1 MATNSSKYK
10 LTGVNGSEIQISLN
24 GPTGPT
30 GPANVLEIGN
40 VTTAETGVPAAAS
53 ITGSSPSQLLHL
65 TLPKG
70 NTGTAATIAVGTTI
84 TGAAG
89 SSASVTNGGS
99 SSAAVFNFTIPKGDK
114 GNTGTLSLGTVA
126 TGNAGTDVIITNTGT
141 PEAGEFNFTI
151 PRGDTGLTGPANQL
165 SVNPTVTGAAG
176 TDASVVISGAA
187 PSQTLSF
194 TIPRGNTGLTG
205 PIGPANQLSVNPTV
219 TGAAGTDASVVISG
233 AAPSQTLSFTI
244 PRGNTGATGSSG
256 AVSLLTGFASAAG
269 TVAETDTI
277 LAAVGKLDGNIALRA
292 TTASLYPYI
301 GGKLLTYLDEEEAI
315 ADPLISAGDIY
326 RKSAGGV
333 DYVNPDNVPSLDLR
347 FATDKTLTAR
357 RGPTPTFSRAS
368 SGTFVN
374 ANGLIVG
381 KTAGTTSSITPNTQA
396 IGSQVTVTV
405 ASGSVVGWVVGQAI
419 SLIVDTDGQDDPDS
433 TELWLLGNIVSSTDT
448 TLVFTVTSRTAQ
460 AGSATSWTLGYR
472 GPRFDHD
479 PVTLAC
485 KGLLIE
491 EGRTNLSRYSGSIV
505 GGSGWNTVGVT
516 STVSGIAPNGDSSN
530 LVSETTISSD
540 HVAINTGG
548 LGAVPNETSV
558 VSGTTYTA
566 SIFVKKAPASI
577 DWIQVSIGAA
587 GFGTSQFAN
596 FNISNGS
603 YGNFAGLA
611 TGSVPRIEAFPNGW
625 YRCSV
630 TVTANATVSNS
641 AGTLLAF
648 INNTNGT
655 TRLPTYLGSDANSV
669 FAWGAQLEA
678 GSFPTSYIPTTTGTL
693 ARSAD
698 VCSIT
703 GGAFSGLYNQSEGT
717 LLLSAD
723 EFRRGTSFLPL
734 LAISNSAGF
743 SANRIS
749 IVSYGAKT
757 GNAAPLEFLVT
768 SGGTVQYSAIQTSIP
783 SNFKAALAYKLDDA
797 RAALNGA
804 LAAADAPP
812 SVSPIGANTLII
824 GGGGIYISSVRYF
837 RKRLSNEKLQAL
849 TV

>member
-1 MATNSSKYK
+1 M
-10 LTGVNGSEIQISLN
+10 LN
-24 GPTGPT
+24 G
-30 GPANVLEIGN
+30 
-40 VTTAETGVPAAAS
+40 
-53 ITGSSPSQLLHL
+53 
-65 TLPKG
+65 
-70 NTGTAATIAVGTTI
+70 
-84 TGAAG
+84 
-89 SSASVTNGGS
+89 GG
-99 SSAAVFNFTIPKGDK
+99 I
-114 GNTGTLSLGTVA
+114 
-126 TGNAGTDVIITNTGT
+126 
-141 PEAGEFNFTI
+141 
-151 PRGDTGLTGPANQL
+151 
-165 SVNPTVTGAAG
+165 
-176 TDASVVISGAA
+176 
-187 PSQTLSF
+187 
-194 TIPRGNTGLTG
+194 
-205 PIGPANQLSVNPTV
+205 
-219 TGAAGTDASVVISG
+219 
-233 AAPSQTLSFTI
+233 
-244 PRGNTGATGSSG
+244 
-256 AVSLLTGFASAAG
+256 
-269 TVAETDTI
+269 
-277 LAAVGKLDGNIALRA
+277 
-292 TTASLYPYI
+292 
-301 GGKLLTYLDEEEAI
+301 
-315 ADPLISAGDIY
+315 
-326 RKSAGGV
+326 
-333 DYVNPDNVPSLDLR
+333 NPDGLSLDLQ
-347 FATDKTLTAR
+347 FAADKTLTAR
-357 RGPTPTFSRAS
+357 RGPTPAFSRAS
-368 SGTFVN
+368 GATQVG
-374 ANGLIVG
+374 ATGLIEYAPENLMLNSGNVSLMSRLNVPVATSQTG
-381 KTAGTTSSITPNTQA
+381 GPLGSYYTLGVDAVNDFHIYRNSGVTPAASASSMMWVLAKRGTARYLRIGGGAASTFDWDTLTFSSISTVHSAGDAVAVGDGWYWLPILRGQTSFIDLAPSSSSGVTFIYNETANITVEVAAIQVSRSILLQNTA
-396 IGSQVTVTV
+396 
-405 ASGSVVGWVVGQAI
+405 
-419 SLIVDTDGQDDPDS
+419 PDY
-433 TELWLLGNIVSSTDT
+433 IPT
-448 TLVFTVTSRTAQ
+448 TTA
-460 AGSATSWTLGYR
+460 AVY